1 MRKLTRYI
9 YKENGNETA
18 QLFVDEKNSVA
29 FVYTPPTW
37 RRKGH
42 AYALIEKAKAEHTE
56 LSARVAFNN
65 DASNALFKKA
75 GFSLASTE
83 AERRE
88 YRYKWKKE
96 VETNEK

>member
-1 MRKLTRYI
+1 MTRYI

-18 QLFVDEKNSVA
+18 QLFVDEKNYIA

-42 AYALIEKAKAEHTE
+42 ALALIEKAKAEHTE
-56 LSARVAFNN
+56 LSAQVAFNN
-65 DASNALFKKA
+65 DASNALLKKA
-75 GFSLASTE
+75 GFSLVSTD

>member
-1 MRKLTRYI
+1 MTRYI

-18 QLFVDEKNSVA
+18 QLFVDEKNYIA

-42 AYALIEKAKAEHTE
+42 ALALVERAKKEHAELT
-56 LSARVAFNN
+56 ARVAFNN

-75 GFSLASTE
+75 GFALASTD

-88 YRYKWKKE
+88 YRYKWKREEESK
-96 VETNEK
+96 

>member
-1 MRKLTRYI
+1 MTRYI

-18 QLFVDEKNSVA
+18 QLFVDEKNYIA

-42 AYALIEKAKAEHTE
+42 ASALVEKAKTEHE
-56 LSARVAFNN
+56 KLYARVAFNN
-65 DASNALFKKA
+65 NASNALFKKA
-75 GFSLASTE
+75 GFSIVETNSDL
-83 AERRE
+83 RE

-96 VETNEK
+96 VETK